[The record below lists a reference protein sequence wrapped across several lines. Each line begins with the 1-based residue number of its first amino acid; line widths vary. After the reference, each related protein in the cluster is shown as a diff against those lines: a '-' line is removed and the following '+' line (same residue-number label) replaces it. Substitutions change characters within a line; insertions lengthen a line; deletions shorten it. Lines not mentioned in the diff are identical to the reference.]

1 MSHFYHQTFT
11 ARDIAALSE
20 HDQALLDAS
29 ALWSYGRLFAPG
41 DSIVSIAMH
50 IFELVSHP
58 VATNCRNCHQR
69 AGWPRAHMGRTPFA
83 AYKEF
88 RRRHMFQLWV
98 LIRPE
103 DGGEPLEIGLST
115 GKASRFKY
123 GDQVQVLYNPKQP
136 RHVVLPGENLW
147 VGLSILGAIG
157 LVVLCAPFLVGL

>member
-1 MSHFYHQTFT
+1 MGPFPRVFNDARVVSLSHFYHQTFT

-83 AYKEF
+83 AYQVEPIKDAPGLLANLQPDNPILKGLLLLD
-88 RRRHMFQLWV
+88 FQWALRDRA
-98 LIRPE
+98 I
-103 DGGEPLEIGLST
+103 PLPPL
-115 GKASRFKY
+115 
-123 GDQVQVLYNPKQP
+123 
-136 RHVVLPGENLW
+136 
-147 VGLSILGAIG
+147 
-157 LVVLCAPFLVGL
+157 APAAAP

>member
-83 AYKEF
+83 AYQVEPIKDDPGLLANLQPDNPILKGLLLLD
-88 RRRHMFQLWV
+88 FQWALSDRA
-98 LIRPE
+98 I
-103 DGGEPLEIGLST
+103 PLPPLALAA
-115 GKASRFKY
+115 AS
-123 GDQVQVLYNPKQP
+123 
-136 RHVVLPGENLW
+136 
-147 VGLSILGAIG
+147 
-157 LVVLCAPFLVGL
+157 